1 MRLGAEQD
9 GGGEK
14 GIKDLDPFSLQ
25 VPALP
30 EPWVLRKTISKNIPF
45 PQLVANTWHPTSL
58 PSFLHYTAGDMIERR
73 LIPAP
78 MKHIQASEEADINC
92 RIVAINT

>member
-1 MRLGAEQD
+1 MISPSPGSPWGGQHPYFITQGAMY
-9 GGGEK
+9 
-14 GIKDLDPFSLQ
+14 LST
-25 VPALP
+25 

-58 PSFLHYTAGDMIERR
+58 PSFLRYTAGDMIERG

-78 MKHIQASEEADINC
+78 MKSIQASEEADINC